1 LATERVFSWLK
12 LDDGAQGRQ
21 GRRYDYYQ
29 DRVSEVA
36 PRGQN
41 PLKGSPETQ
50 RATFFANVRLWKLLW
65 NRNRLKGPSPL
76 LVCPAGCLPVAG
88 DMPHK
93 SDRLDPSAPVFGVP
107 QDCPLSPPE
116 LLLNLPSRFLILR
129 RKATFL
135 PRETHEYDQHH
146 ARERLD
152 ISTLSASGLYQ
163 NVAVPRHGLGSWTD
177 LKHVLF

>member
-1 LATERVFSWLK
+1 LGHLATERVFSWLK

-50 RATFFANVRLWKLLW
+50 RATFFANVRFWKLLW

-76 LVCPAGCLPVAG
+76 PVCPAGCLPVAG
-88 DMPHK
+88 GHAPQKRQAGPVSTCIWCAPRLSTFPTGVVVEFAFSLPH
-93 SDRLDPSAPVFGVP
+93 SSPQSNISAKGNTRIR
-107 QDCPLSPPE
+107 ST
-116 LLLNLPSRFLILR
+116 SRTR
-129 RKATFL
+129 T
-135 PRETHEYDQHH
+135 P
-146 ARERLD
+146 
-152 ISTLSASGLYQ
+152 
-163 NVAVPRHGLGSWTD
+163 
-177 LKHVLF
+177 